1 MDAKAEARAELQRE
15 REAGIWADSEDAG
28 SAPGDES
35 GPKTTEGS
43 GEGEQ

>member
-15 REAGIWADSEDAG
+15 REAGIWAEGEGAEPVPEDDTVPA
-28 SAPGDES
+28 
-35 GPKTTEGS
+35 TTDGS